1 MHEEMSLREIA
12 ALAKLTI
19 SPEEEAALAA
29 DMAQIIAFAQALHAV
44 DTDGVPPTRHI
55 VPLVNVLRED
65 APQPSIDRE
74 TLLALAPERHEG
86 FLVVPQTL
94 QGGEA

>member
-1 MHEEMSLREIA
+1 MQKEMSLREIA
-12 ALAKLTI
+12 ALAKLKLT
-19 SPEEEAALAA
+19 PEEEQALAD
-29 DMAQIIAFAQALHAV
+29 DMAQIIAFARALHAV
-44 DTDGVPPTRHI
+44 DTDGTEPTRHI

-65 APQPSIDRE
+65 AAQSCIDRE